1 MECLLTH
8 TTLCA
13 FHRDLLKNLLTA
25 DLTKRFGN
33 LHRGS
38 KDIFGHMWFAEVD
51 WDRLYRREIPAP
63 YLPTLMTDGDGSQ
76 YERYEEVDHAE
87 YDQPDRP
94 NVYGHLFPDF

>member
-1 MECLLTH
+1 VRVARAHRASQPWLTSPR
-8 TTLCA
+8 
-13 FHRDLLKNLLTA
+13 RDLLKSLLTA

-63 YLPTLMTDGDGSQ
+63 YLPTVTADGDASQ
-76 YERYEEVDHAE
+76 
-87 YDQPDRP
+87 
-94 NVYGHLFPDF
+94 

>member
-1 MECLLTH
+1 MSVARAHSGSQSWLTSPR
-8 TTLCA
+8 
-13 FHRDLLKNLLTA
+13 RDLLKSLLTA

-63 YLPTLMTDGDGSQ
+63 SLPTVTADGDASQ
-76 YERYEEVDHAE
+76 
-87 YDQPDRP
+87 
-94 NVYGHLFPDF
+94 